1 MRSIGELAKEA
12 GVKVPTIRYY
22 EQIGLLAAPPRT
34 DGQQRRYDD
43 HAASRLHFIRH
54 ARHLGFEIDD
64 IRELLAL
71 SAQPGKPC
79 DNADKIT
86 AHSASGKCN
95 DRERLAHSA
104 PQRSR
109 AMPPKPSSRPN
120 GVTQRASI
128 G

>member
-43 HAASRLHFIRH
+43 HAVSRLHFIRH

-64 IRELLAL
+64 IRKGRLSGDHDRLITATSLPAASTTKSNRHCRRSSGRKWCGRAAVRGRL
-71 SAQPGKPC
+71 SAFFG
-79 DNADKIT
+79 ILI
-86 AHSASGKCN
+86 GF
-95 DRERLAHSA
+95 A
-104 PQRSR
+104 PAR
-109 AMPPKPSSRPN
+109 
-120 GVTQRASI
+120 
-128 G
+128 